1 MAELIDIKLRGL
13 ILDMDGVI
21 WRDTEP
27 LGDLPKIF
35 EAMAN
40 EEWQVTLATNNA
52 TRSVD
57 QYVEKL
63 ANFGVAIE
71 PWQVINSALTT
82 AEHLREKF
90 PSGGP
95 VYIVGEAGLLEALG
109 KYGFYHQEKDALAV
123 IGSMDR
129 TFDYQ
134 KLYFANQ
141 NIRQGAEFIGTNPD
155 KTFPSPEGIT
165 PGAGSILAAIE
176 TASETSPLI
185 IGKPKKKMFELAI
198 QRMDLIAREC
208 LVVGDRLETDIAG
221 GQAMGCMTG
230 LVLSGVTDETQA
242 RAWNPPPTFIA
253 PDLSQLLNSFIEGD
267 PGVFIT
273 PGI

>member
-141 NIRQGAEFIGTNPD
+141 NIRQGAEFIGTNPTKRFQVLKELRRGQD
-155 KTFPSPEGIT
+155 QSWRRSKQR
-165 PGAGSILAAIE
+165 A
-176 TASETSPLI
+176 
-185 IGKPKKKMFELAI
+185 KPHH
-198 QRMDLIAREC
+198 
-208 LVVGDRLETDIAG
+208 
-221 GQAMGCMTG
+221 
-230 LVLSGVTDETQA
+230 
-242 RAWNPPPTFIA
+242 
-253 PDLSQLLNSFIEGD
+253 
-267 PGVFIT
+267 
-273 PGI
+273 